1 MTRQRLYVVF
11 GKGSDAVGLVGSIT
25 SPISQA
31 GGNIVDLRQDVL
43 HGLFTILLVVDLA
56 DTGMRMEDLSDIV
69 AAIGEDT
76 GLELSV
82 EKYNPIPRDPEKKT
96 VLTILVG
103 KDRPGIIAS
112 MSEILGKHNVNIEF
126 AQSIGREGVF
136 LTELLIDISHSS
148 LPLANL
154 QAAVEKAMSDLDIQA
169 VFQSDDVFNKKKRV
183 ILFQIGSSF
192 IGSDLLEE
200 LSEHTGLTLAE
211 VQREYRPECV
221 TDSLQRAAARLEGLP
236 AEVLLSVASGIQA
249 SPGTMELLQ
258 TLRVMGYRIA
268 LASNAFALFT
278 DTLQT
283 RLGIDY
289 AYGYPLAIDDD
300 SKCVLGEIPAHE
312 LAGRDLDQLV
322 AEIAAAEGIQSSDV
336 TVISDEGVT
345 GTPGIRLQL
354 NLGQLLDYVNK
365 NIISREA
372 LFGLVGS
379 LGIPRG

>member
-1 MTRQRLYVVF
+1 
-11 GKGSDAVGLVGSIT
+11 
-25 SPISQA
+25 
-31 GGNIVDLRQDVL
+31 
-43 HGLFTILLVVDLA
+43 
-56 DTGMRMEDLSDIV
+56 
-69 AAIGEDT
+69 
-76 GLELSV
+76 
-82 EKYNPIPRDPEKKT
+82 
-96 VLTILVG
+96 
-103 KDRPGIIAS
+103 
-112 MSEILGKHNVNIEF
+112 
-126 AQSIGREGVF
+126 
-136 LTELLIDISHSS
+136 
-148 LPLANL
+148 LANL

-200 LSEHTGLTLAE
+200 LSEHAGLTLAE
-211 VQREYRPECV
+211 VRREYQPQCV

-236 AEVLLSVASGIQA
+236 SEVLQSIATGIQA

-336 TVISDEGVT
+336 TVISDEGMT